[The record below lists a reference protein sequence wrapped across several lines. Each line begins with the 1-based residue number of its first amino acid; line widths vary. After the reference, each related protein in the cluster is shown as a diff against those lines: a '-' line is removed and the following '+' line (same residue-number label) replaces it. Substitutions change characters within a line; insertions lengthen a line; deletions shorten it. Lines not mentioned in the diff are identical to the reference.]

1 MRNFIDYLQ
10 QNYPKIIE
18 LTIEHIG
25 LTVFAV
31 LIATIIGIPLG
42 IVITKNKKV
51 ANGVL
56 GTSGVIQATPS
67 LALLGFL
74 IPFLGIGEVPAII
87 MVILYSLLPLI
98 KNTYVGLS
106 GVDPNLIEASKGMG
120 MTDRQILF
128 RIKLPVAYP
137 LIMAGL
143 RISVVSAVGLMTLA
157 AFIGAGGLGYL
168 VYSGVQTVNNA
179 MILSGAIPAM
189 LLALLLD
196 FFVGKTEDILTP
208 YGIQVS
214 MNKENLKTLK
224 TIKKQRKVLI
234 SVFAAV
240 VMIFVISTTVTSIK
254 ERNTIVIGSKNYSE
268 NATLAYMMEDMIEYE
283 TSLDVKVKD
292 RMGATSI
299 LHEALVKGDIDI
311 YPDYTGTGYMSL
323 MKREVEAGCDA
334 NCVYDE
340 VKTYYQDEFDITWL
354 EPFGFNNTYTLAITK
369 ETQEK
374 YQIKTYSDLAAL
386 SQNFVLGSTFEFLNR
401 NDGYLGLQET
411 YPFHFEGTESLDE
424 GLRYR
429 AMDSGDIDVT
439 DAFSTDGLLI
449 KHDLYVLEDDLGF
462 FPPYYAAPL
471 VRGELLDKHPE
482 IKDTLLKLASI
493 LDDETM
499 SELNYKVDV
508 EKMSSQEVARNFLIE
523 KGLIKE

>member
-1 MRNFIDYLQ
+1 MRNLISYIQ
-10 QNYPKIIE
+10 ENYQKIFE

-31 LIATIIGIPLG
+31 LIAMVIGIPLG
-42 IVITKNKKV
+42 IVITKNKKL

-87 MVILYSLLPLI
+87 MVILYSLLPII

-128 RIKLPVAYP
+128 RIKLPIAYP

-189 LLALLLD
+189 ILALLLD
-196 FFVGKTEDILTP
+196 YLVGKTEDVLTP

-214 MNKENLKTLK
+214 MNKENLKPLNK
-224 TIKKQRKVLI
+224 IKKQRKVLLGL
-234 SVFAAV
+234 FAAV
-240 VMIFVISTTVTSIK
+240 VMAFIVSTSVTSFK
-254 ERNTIVIGSKNYSE
+254 ERNTIVIGSKNFSE
-268 NATLAYMMEDMIEYE
+268 NATLAYMMEDIIEYE
-283 TSLDVKVKD
+283 TNLDVKVKD

-311 YPDYTGTGYMSL
+311 YADYTGTGYMSL

-334 NCVYDE
+334 DCVYEE
-340 VKTYYQDEFDITWL
+340 VKTYYHDQFDVTWL

-369 ETQEK
+369 EMQEN
-374 YQIKTYSDLAAL
+374 YQIKTYSDLASL

-401 NDGYLGLQET
+401 NDGYLGLQEA
-411 YPFHFEGTESLDE
+411 YPFHFGGTESLDE

-429 AMDSGDIDVT
+429 AMESGDIDVT

-449 KHDLYVLEDDLGF
+449 KHNLFVLEDDLGF

-471 VRGELLDKHPE
+471 VRGELIEKHPE
-482 IKDTLLKLASI
+482 VQTAVLKLALI

-508 EKMSSQEVARNFLIE
+508 EKMSSQDVAYNFLIE
-523 KGLIKE
+523 QGLIN